1 MDFNNH
7 LKLSAWNYRIM
18 DLRGD
23 ELMNQINHCSRET
36 IITWLQWN
44 DRNGI
49 YTDEQSLKEFGKI
62 LSREE
67 GIEIMTHQ
75 ILNP

>member
-18 DLRGD
+18 ELQGD
-23 ELMNQINHCSRET
+23 ELMNEINSCSRET
-36 IITWLQWN
+36 IINWLQWN

-49 YTDEQSLKEFGKI
+49 YTDEQSMKEFGNI

-67 GIEIMTHQ
+67 GIEIMTRQ

>member
-1 MDFNNH
+1 
-7 LKLSAWNYRIM
+7 M

-23 ELMNQINHCSRET
+23 ELMNEINNCSRET
-36 IITWLQWN
+36 IINWLQWN

>member
-18 DLRGD
+18 ELQGD
-23 ELMNQINHCSRET
+23 ELINEINSCSRET
-36 IITWLQWN
+36 IIKWLQWN

-49 YTDEQSLKEFGKI
+49 YTDEQSLKEFGNI

-67 GIEIMTHQ
+67 GIEIMTRH

>member
-1 MDFNNH
+1 MDCNNQ
-7 LKLSAWNYRIM
+7 LKLSSWNYKIM
-18 DLRGD
+18 DLSGD
-23 ELMNQINHCSRET
+23 ELINKINKCSRET
-36 IITWLQWN
+36 IINWLQWN

-67 GIEIMTHQ
+67 GIEIMTLQ